1 LELILLCHAA
11 TRAMKAG
18 RFPVR
23 DETAPH
29 DERARLAP
37 LRARHGTRVLTSPA
51 RVARQTAEWI
61 ADAFEIVP
69 AFDDIDYGR
78 WRGLSLREAGEREP
92 EHVAAWLADPQA
104 HPHGGESIAML
115 EARVAEGLAFID
127 RLNPR
132 ERCIVVTHALVVKV
146 ALARVLGLPLRAVYG
161 MDFAPLSSTVLK
173 RASPADAWTA

>member
-1 LELILLCHAA
+1 
-11 TRAMKAG
+11 MKAG
-18 RFPVR
+18 RFPVG
-23 DETAPH
+23 DETAAH

-104 HPHGGESIAML
+104 HSHGGESIEML
-115 EARVAEGLAFID
+115 AARVAEGLAFID

-132 ERCIVVTHALVVKV
+132 ERCIVVTHAIVVKV
-146 ALARVLGLPLRAVYG
+146 AVALALREPLTSVYA
-161 MDFAPLSSTVLK
+161 MNFAPLSTTLMK
-173 RASPADAWTA
+173 RASAADDWTVELPQTSA

>member
-1 LELILLCHAA
+1 
-11 TRAMKAG
+11 MKAG
-18 RFPVR
+18 RFPVGDEAAAR
-23 DETAPH
+23 DESIL
-29 DERARLAP
+29 LAP

-61 ADAFEIVP
+61 TDAFEIVP

-92 EHVAAWLADPQA
+92 EQVAAWLADPQA
-104 HPHGGESIAML
+104 HPHGGESIEML
-115 EARVAEGLAFID
+115 AARVAGGLAFID
-127 RLNPR
+127 RLNPC

-146 ALARVLGLPLRAVYG
+146 ALAHALGMPLQSVYG

-173 RASPADAWTA
+173 RASPADAWSA